1 MQQRLQA
8 IQNAAACLIT
18 DTQRCEYITPVFQ
31 RLPWFPVVNYTGFQY
46 MQQPVKFKLAVLVY
60 KVLNNLAPPHLSDD
74 CQLIATT
81 WCRLGFGNAQFRQ
94 KT

>member
-1 MQQRLQA
+1 
-8 IQNAAACLIT
+8 
-18 DTQRCEYITPVFQ
+18 
-31 RLPWFPVVNYTGFQY
+31 

-74 CQLIATT
+74 CHLIATT
-81 WCRLGFGNAQFRQ
+81 WCRLGFGSAQFRQ